1 VGEGEGEG
9 DYSISTL
16 IFILPLQGEEAI
28 ILEKLMAEN
37 VVTIFQ
43 WLIFLGAAFAS
54 IIASLLVVTRK
65 NPIHSALFLVLTF
78 LCVSVLYLLLY
89 SQFIAIIQV
98 VVYAGAIVMLIIF
111 VIMLL
116 DLEQELRSGF
126 KLFYSKVIG
135 GLLMVLFLL
144 GIIYSVAWKSPT
156 GKVGSYTPDQVS
168 ANVKAVG
175 EMLFTRYLFPFE
187 IVSVLLVA
195 AIVGAVI
202 LSKRRA

>member
-1 VGEGEGEG
+1 
-9 DYSISTL
+9 
-16 IFILPLQGEEAI
+16 
-28 ILEKLMAEN
+28 MAEN
-37 VVTIFQ
+37 IAAIFQ

-98 VVYAGAIVMLIIF
+98 VVYAGAIVMLIVF

-116 DLEQELRSGF
+116 DLEQELRSGL

-135 GLLMVLFLL
+135 GLLMVLFLF
-144 GIIYSVAWKSPT
+144 GIIYSVVWKSPT
-156 GKVGSYTPDQVS
+156 GKVGPYTPDKVS

-175 EMLFTRYLFPFE
+175 EMLFTQYLFPFE
-187 IVSVLLVA
+187 IVSVLLVV

-202 LSKRRA
+202 LSKRRT